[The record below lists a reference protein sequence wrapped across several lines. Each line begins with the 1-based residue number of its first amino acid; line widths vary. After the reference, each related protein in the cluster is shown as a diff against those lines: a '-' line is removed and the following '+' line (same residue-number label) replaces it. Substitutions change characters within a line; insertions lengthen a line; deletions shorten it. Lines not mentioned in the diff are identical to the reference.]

1 MAGHDERRATES
13 IDAAL
18 ADLDLRTTDEV
29 LSILL
34 ASQRRALDAVDGARA
49 ALDRAVA
56 AAAERLG
63 EGEGRLVYVGAGAS
77 GRLAVQDGAEL
88 WPTFGWPADRLHLCM
103 AGGDPA
109 LTASVEGVEDDA
121 EAARREVG
129 TADIGAADVVLA
141 LAASGGS
148 PWTCEWLRAARER
161 GALAVGLA
169 NNAGTPL
176 LEAAEHP
183 ILLDTGAEVLA
194 GSTRMAAGTAQ
205 KIALNLFSTALM
217 IRLNRT
223 YGNLMVDMAA
233 ANAKLDGRRV
243 RLLRGVLPE
252 LGEAA
257 AAEALAA
264 AGGWVK
270 LAALIA
276 LGDSPEAALA
286 RLASRRGSLREAM
299 ATLGRG
305 DGAS

>member
-1 MAGHDERRATES
+1 MAGHDEGRATES

-18 ADLDLRTTDEV
+18 ADLDLRSTDEV
-29 LSILL
+29 LSTLL
-34 ASQRRALDAVDGARA
+34 ASQRRALEAVDGARG
-49 ALDRAVA
+49 ALERAVA
-56 AAAERLG
+56 AAAGRLG
-63 EGEGRLVYVGAGAS
+63 EGEGRLVYAGAGAS

-286 RLASRRGSLREAM
+286 RLASHRGSLREAM